1 MDPFEYFESRT
12 VEEAARVLSHYG
24 KKARILAG
32 GIDLIPK
39 MQKGEIETESV
50 VNIQK
55 IPGLDYIECDEREGL
70 TFGAMTKLH
79 SIEASKIIQNQYPI
93 LYEAVHQITSVQT
106 KFMGT
111 AVGNLCVATP
121 ASDVATSL
129 FALGARLKVTG
140 VNGKREEPIEKFY
153 IDYHQTSLKQGEMV
167 TGVVLPHPFPGT
179 GTAFLNLLRTRADIA
194 KISVAVA
201 IVVQNGICREA
212 RIGIG
217 AAAPT
222 VFRAAK
228 AEALCIGQRITPEV
242 INRVADMAAG
252 ETKPITDLRSTAE
265 YRREMA
271 RVLVKRALEKAWE
284 MGKG

>member
-1 MDPFEYFESRT
+1 MDSFEYFEPRT
-12 VEEAARVLSHYG
+12 VEEATRLLLHFG

-32 GIDLIPK
+32 GIDLIPR
-39 MQKGEIETESV
+39 MQKGDIEVESV
-50 VNIQK
+50 VNLQR
-55 IPGLDYIECDEREGL
+55 IPGLQYIEPNEREGL

-79 SIEASKIIQNQYPI
+79 SIEVSKIIQNQYPI
-93 LYEAVHQITSVQT
+93 LYEAIHQITSVQT

-129 FALGARLKVTG
+129 FALGARLKIVG
-140 VNGKREEPIEKFY
+140 VNGERTEPIEKFY
-153 IDYHQTSLKQGEMV
+153 VDYHQTSLDQDEMV
-167 TGVVLPHPFPGT
+167 SGVILPHPPPGT
-179 GTAFLNLLRTRADIA
+179 RMAFLNLLRTHADIA
-194 KISVAVA
+194 KISVAAA
-201 IVVQNGICREA
+201 IVVQQGICQEA

-222 VFRAAK
+222 VFRAEK
-228 AEALCIGQRITPEV
+228 AEALCIGQRMTPEIIRRAAEV
-242 INRVADMAAG
+242 AAG

-284 MGKG
+284 MGKA